1 MPPSDGLFAHAKT
14 GVPHGQ
20 SVLAFSLACGPVHNL
35 EPAPEVVLARHLL
48 SPESSMQHSLAHIRE
63 LLAGLTI
70 EEAIEF
76 EILDALPPFDD
87 SGEIGW
93 I

>member
-1 MPPSDGLFAHAKT
+1 
-14 GVPHGQ
+14 
-20 SVLAFSLACGPVHNL
+20 
-35 EPAPEVVLARHLL
+35 
-48 SPESSMQHSLAHIRE
+48 MQHSLAHIRE